1 MNALLYTPEMKMRE
15 AAEPARVLIV
25 DDSVV
30 VRRIISRALADDP
43 RFIVCGAVS
52 SAAQALGFLEQT
64 PVDLILLDV
73 EMAGESGLA
82 VLPRLLAQDRSIRVV
97 ILSGM
102 YREGSEAAL
111 RALAIGASD
120 VVAKPR
126 AGHFST
132 EFVDTL
138 VERLL
143 LLVPG
148 DTRTGPTT
156 PRTAAVKP
164 RLLPLGGQVRAIGIG
179 GSTGGIGAVMSV
191 LAGLP
196 ARIGVPV
203 FITQHLP
210 PNFQALFASQIAKV
224 APLEVTCAEDRALV
238 RPDTIYVATG
248 EAHLTVER
256 SADGQVRIAYSLE
269 ATAHAAFPS
278 VDPMLGSLG
287 KVYGQGACGI
297 LLSGMGRD
305 GLAGATHL
313 VGAGGWIMA
322 QDEESSSVWGMPG
335 SVAKAGLVSAVDKPA
350 EIAALLCRH
359 LPQ

>member
-1 MNALLYTPEMKMRE
+1 MRE

-30 VRRIISRALADDP
+30 VRRIIARALADDP

-52 SAAQALGFLEQT
+52 SAAQALGFLAQT

-82 VLPRLLAQDRSIRVV
+82 ILPRLLAQDRRIRVV

-126 AGHFST
+126 AGHFSA

-138 VERLL
+138 VERLISFL
-143 LLVPG
+143 PG
-148 DTRTGPTT
+148 DGRIRRA
-156 PRTAAVKP
+156 PRTAGSKL
-164 RLLPLGGQVRAIGIG
+164 RLRPLGGQVRAVGIG

-196 ARIGVPV
+196 GRIGVPV

-224 APLEVTCAEDRALV
+224 APLEVTCAEDHALV

-269 ATAHAAFPS
+269 TTAHAAFPS

-305 GLAGATHL
+305 GLAGATDL
-313 VGAGGWIMA
+313 VGAGGWVIA

>member
-1 MNALLYTPEMKMRE
+1 LNALLHTPGIKTRK
-15 AAEPARVLIV
+15 AGVPSRVLIV

-30 VRRIISRALADDP
+30 VRRIIARALADDP
-43 RFIVCGAVS
+43 RFIVSGAVS
-52 SAAQALGFLEQT
+52 SAAQALEFLEQG

-82 VLPRLLAQDRSIRVV
+82 VLPRLLAQDSRIRVV

-126 AGHFST
+126 AGHFSA
-132 EFVDTL
+132 EFVDIL
-138 VERLL
+138 IERLL
-143 LLVPG
+143 MLVPG
-148 DTRTGPTT
+148 NARVEEA
-156 PRTAAVKP
+156 PRTSERKP
-164 RLLPLGGQVRAIGIG
+164 RLRPLGGQVRAIGIG
-179 GSTGGIGAVMSV
+179 GSTGGIGAVMT
-191 LAGLP
+191 LLGELP
-196 ARIGVPV
+196 ERIGVPV

-210 PNFQALFASQIAKV
+210 PNFQALFASQIAK
-224 APLEVTCAEDRALV
+224 ATGLAVTCAEHHAPV
-238 RPDTIYVATG
+238 RPDTIHVATG
-248 EAHLTVER
+248 DAHLAVER
-256 SADGQVRIAYSLE
+256 APDGHVRVAHSLE

-278 VDPMLGSLG
+278 VDPMLASLG
-287 KVYGQGACGI
+287 NVYGPGACGV

-305 GLAGATHL
+305 GLSGATDL
-313 VGAGGWIMA
+313 VGSGGWIVA

-359 LPQ
+359 LAL